1 MNQHTWLGIFQHQA
15 QLSSSKPKVQ
25 WHEDQTQTRA
35 SYQSDQ
41 LQFMVQ
47 AKPSNTLAKGQT
59 MRHLQMPSDTLYT
72 PPKFG
77 KVKISSVSGH
87 AKSNGQFCWL
97 RLR

>member
-1 MNQHTWLGIFQHQA
+1 
-15 QLSSSKPKVQ
+15 
-25 WHEDQTQTRA
+25 
-35 SYQSDQ
+35 
-41 LQFMVQ
+41 MVQ

-77 KVKISSVSGH
+77 KVKISSVPGH